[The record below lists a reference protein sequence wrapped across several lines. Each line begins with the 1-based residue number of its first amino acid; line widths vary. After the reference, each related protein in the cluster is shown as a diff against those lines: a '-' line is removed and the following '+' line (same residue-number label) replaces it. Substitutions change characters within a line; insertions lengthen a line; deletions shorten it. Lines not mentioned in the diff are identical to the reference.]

1 MIAVSNTTPLRYLIA
16 IDQAHLLERLFD
28 RVFAP
33 TAVQRELTETGT
45 PKKVRDYVLS
55 QPSWLEVRAVRE
67 GQLEEF
73 PVALHRGEREAIV
86 LAEILSADVLL
97 MDEQAG
103 RTIALGRNLPL
114 SGTLG
119 VLERADTVGLVND
132 FPAVLEQLKVSGF
145 FLGEPLEQQLLRRH
159 RDRRRIK

>member
-28 RVFAP
+28 KVFVP
-33 TAVQRELTETGT
+33 TAVQQELTEAGT
-45 PKKVRDYVLS
+45 PPKVRDHVLS
-55 QPSWLEVRAVRE
+55 LPSWLEVRAVSE
-67 GQLEEF
+67 AQPTEF
-73 PVALHRGEREAIV
+73 PVTLHRGEREAIV
-86 LAEILSADVLL
+86 LAEVLSADILL
-97 MDEQAG
+97 IDEQVG

-132 FPAVLEQLKVSGF
+132 FPQVLEQLKVSGF

-159 RDRRRIK
+159 RERRGSK